1 MSQGIPKHRER
12 PGDEYISQTKYVDN
26 IVAMRSKLAA
36 GVSPLVN
43 ALENIRHFDASAS
56 EWGEDH
62 LTRFQAIVLE
72 QQLFMNI
79 YPVKHAPMYNDPV
92 LVALRQDAFFDTT
105 QNDVKR
111 GEWKSKTYHNFF
123 LDLMHLL
130 VRADPPT
137 LSIPP
142 TRTIPERESKTSARA
157 AIERLL
163 AQEDALRPDSPVDGR
178 LSPMSLFSS
187 DTSATKSLK
196 FGGSRETSSH
206 SLFHNML
213 KSIACLEYDHG
224 TQTDKYWLP
233 A

>member
-1 MSQGIPKHRER
+1 MSHDIPKHRER

-26 IVAMRSKLAA
+26 IVAMRSGLAA
-36 GVSPLVN
+36 GVSP
-43 ALENIRHFDASAS
+43 ALKNIRHFDASAS

-72 QQLFMNI
+72 QQLFLNI
-79 YPVKHAPMYNDPV
+79 YPIKHAPMYDDPV

-105 QNDVKR
+105 ANDVKR
-111 GEWKSKTYHNFF
+111 GEWKTKTYHNNFF
-123 LDLMHLL
+123 IDLMHLL
-130 VRADPPT
+130 VGADPPT
-137 LSIPP
+137 LSIPT
-142 TRTIPERESKTSARA
+142 TRTAPERESKTSARA

-163 AQEDALRPDSPVDGR
+163 ANEDTLRPDSPVDGR

-187 DTSATKSLK
+187 DTAATKSLK
-196 FGGSRETSSH
+196 FWGPRETSSH
-206 SLFHNML
+206 SLFHNLL

-224 TQTDKYWLP
+224 TQGDKYWLP